1 MKLSILKQN
10 SSDKIDLASSFALLF
25 LAICSFFL
33 SFSLIFDSFSAIYF
47 FIILAVSVLFSITI
61 IKKSKKTSISIAVI
75 LPILFV
81 VFHNDLIGFFAAMF
95 NKIQLIM
102 FEKYAFSVHL
112 FDSSVTSFAAKII
125 FLSCLSL
132 LFSWIF
138 FSDSKILKA
147 VFLLLMIVFVAFLG
161 NILSVVLAIFCTL
174 IMIFYNRKRS
184 FWDVMSRSFV
194 IISA

>member
-10 SSDKIDLASSFALLF
+10 SSDKMDFASSFALLF
-25 LAICSFFL
+25 LAICSLFL

-47 FIILAVSVLFSITI
+47 FIMLAISMLFSISI
-61 IKKSKKTSISIAVI
+61 IKKSKKISLIIAVI
-75 LPILFV
+75 LPILYV
-81 VFHNDLIGFFAAMF
+81 IFHNDLIDFFAALL

-112 FDSSVTSFAAKII
+112 FNSSGTSFAAKII
-125 FLSCLSL
+125 FLSCLLL

-147 VFLLLMIVFVAFLG
+147 VFLSLMIVFVAFLG
-161 NILSVVLAIFCTL
+161 NILSVVLAIFCTT
-174 IMIFYNRKRS
+174 RR
-184 FWDVMSRSFV
+184 RG
-194 IISA
+194 